1 MAEYHELNFV
11 NLEKNEVVE
20 TIYIDDDF
28 FYYLAELYPLESKLF
43 KNIPVFY
50 TSDLDFRGLKKF
62 QIRKPLKKGIF
73 LAGINILNN
82 FSFEKLLLS
91 VNKWI
96 YIAENLDE
104 CILEELDYE
113 FKKEELTNNFNKLSN
128 ALKNISSNNLEYI
141 LLWEGI

>member
-1 MAEYHELNFV
+1 M
-11 NLEKNEVVE
+11 
-20 TIYIDDDF
+20 
-28 FYYLAELYPLESKLF
+28 
-43 KNIPVFY
+43 FY

-73 LAGINILNN
+73 LAGINILND

>member
-1 MAEYHELNFV
+1 MAEYHELSFV

-20 TIYIDDDF
+20 TVYIDDDF
-28 FYYLAELYPLESKLF
+28 FYYLEELYPLESKLF

-50 TSDLDFRGLKKF
+50 TSDLDFKGFKKF
-62 QIRKPLKKGIF
+62 QKRKPSKKGIF

-82 FSFEKLLLS
+82 FSFEELLLS

-104 CILEELDYE
+104 CKLEELDYE
-113 FKKEELTNNFNKLSN
+113 LKKEELANNFKKLSN
-128 ALKNISSNNLEYI
+128 ALKNISSNNLEYV